1 MFVESFG
8 VEPKVRGRTYQKPY
22 PSCFDAIAYPQG
34 YKVPEFSKF
43 NGEDSKTTWEHVSQ
57 YLAQSGEAG
66 STDELKVRLFP
77 LSLTGTAFSW
87 FSALSPGSI
96 TTWLQLEQKF
106 HDHFYSGDNELKL
119 SHLTSVRQKHDESVS
134 DYVKRFRDVKNRC
147 YSLVIGE
154 RDLADLVLNGFKTHI
169 KEKLEGYEFL
179 TVNQVLQ
186 RALAQESRSK
196 DVKDSYKTKTDRPR
210 MHVIDYN
217 SGSDDEVDVYA
228 AEFVWHNY

>member
-57 YLAQSGEAG
+57 YLAQLGEAG
-66 STDELKVRLFP
+66 SMDELKVCLFP
-77 LSLTGTAFSW
+77 LSLTGIAFSW

-96 TTWLQLEQKF
+96 TTWSQLEQKF

-119 SHLTSVRQKHDESVS
+119 SHLTSVRQKHDESVL
-134 DYVKRFRDVKNRC
+134 DYVKRFRDVKKRC

-154 RDLADLVLNGFKTHI
+154 RDLADLVLNGFKTRI
-169 KEKLEGYEFL
+169 EEK
-179 TVNQVLQ
+179 
-186 RALAQESRSK
+186 
-196 DVKDSYKTKTDRPR
+196 
-210 MHVIDYN
+210 
-217 SGSDDEVDVYA
+217 
-228 AEFVWHNY
+228 